1 MPDRPAAPKAASPAP
16 DHPGFPAAAAAAAG
30 TPEALEEQLV
40 RCRACPRLVAWRQE
54 AGRVRREA
62 FREWTYW
69 SRPVPGFGPPEAP
82 LLISGLAPA
91 AHGANRTGRMFT
103 GDRSGEFLYAAL
115 YELGLASQPTA
126 LSRDDGLRLRGVR
139 ITSPVHC
146 APPGNRPTPAER
158 DTCLPWLA
166 RELGLLPGVR
176 AVVALGGFGW
186 QAVLTAL
193 GGAGWQVPRP
203 RPAFGHGARL
213 TLRRAEGRERS
224 GGAQAAGGAGGA
236 TRAGGAREAAGARDE
251 AGAGSPGGG
260 SPAGEA
266 RALTVFGCYHVSQ
279 RNVFTGR
286 LTPAMF
292 RAVLAEAAAAAGL
305 PVPGGARPADASRP
319 RETEDGGSGQERR

>member
-1 MPDRPAAPKAASPAP
+1 MPDGPTAFPPDPPHPDHPDHPDHPGRP

-30 TPEALEEQLV
+30 TLDALEEQLV

-62 FREWTYW
+62 YREWTYW
-69 SRPVPGFGPPEAP
+69 SRPVPGFGPPGAP
-82 LLISGLAPA
+82 LLICGLAPA

-115 YELGLASQPTA
+115 YRLGLASQPTA
-126 LSRDDGLRLRGVR
+126 LHRDDGLRLHGVR
-139 ITSPVHC
+139 VTAPVHC

-158 DTCLPWLA
+158 DTCRPWLA

-186 QAVLTAL
+186 QAALSAL
-193 GGAGWQVPRP
+193 GAAGWQVPRP
-203 RPAFGHGARL
+203 RPAFGHGVRL
-213 TLRRAEGRERS
+213 VLWP
-224 GGAQAAGGAGGA
+224 AGG
-236 TRAGGAREAAGARDE
+236 E
-251 AGAGSPGGG
+251 P
-260 SPAGEA
+260 PAGER
-266 RALTVFGCYHVSQ
+266 RAGAAGERPLRVFGCYHVSQ

-292 RAVLAEAAAAAGL
+292 RAVLAEAARAAGL
-305 PVPGGARPADASRP
+305 RVRDRQAPADASGRP
-319 RETEDGGSGQERR
+319 DEDDG